1 MKKNI
6 PLILTALVVILGLVI
21 VMMVTHIR
29 NIEHQL
35 DYATLNNKAYEAR
48 MFNLA
53 KSQHEFNLTIDQ
65 LRYTNDSIVSQLL
78 EAKDELGIKDKNI
91 RRLEHLS
98 TTFTNTDTLYI
109 SDTVFVR
116 DTYIDTTLGDEW
128 METHLILNYPNEI
141 CVESTAKSSKDVIV
155 HAKRETIKPPKKFF
169 LLRWF
174 QKKHTVIKVDVV
186 ESNPHITSED
196 NVFIKVCD

>member
-174 QKKHTVIKVDVV
+174 QKKHTVIKVNVI

>member
-21 VMMVTHIR
+21 VMMTTHIR

-65 LRYTNDSIVSQLL
+65 LRYTNDSIVSQ
-78 EAKDELGIKDKNI
+78 
-91 RRLEHLS
+91 
-98 TTFTNTDTLYI
+98 
-109 SDTVFVR
+109 
-116 DTYIDTTLGDEW
+116 
-128 METHLILNYPNEI
+128 
-141 CVESTAKSSKDVIV
+141 
-155 HAKRETIKPPKKFF
+155 
-169 LLRWF
+169 
-174 QKKHTVIKVDVV
+174 
-186 ESNPHITSED
+186 
-196 NVFIKVCD
+196 

>member
-48 MFNLA
+48 LFNLA

-128 METHLILNYPNEI
+128 MKKLRILNYPNEI
-141 CVESTAKSSKDVIV
+141 CVEATAKSSKVVIV
-155 HAKRETIKPPKKFF
+155 HASSKTIKPPKKFF

-174 QKKHTVIKVDVV
+174 QKKHTVIKVDVI

>member
-53 KSQHEFNLTIDQ
+53 KSQHEFSLTIDQ

-78 EAKDELGIKDKNI
+78 EAKDELGIK
-91 RRLEHLS
+91 
-98 TTFTNTDTLYI
+98 
-109 SDTVFVR
+109 
-116 DTYIDTTLGDEW
+116 
-128 METHLILNYPNEI
+128 
-141 CVESTAKSSKDVIV
+141 
-155 HAKRETIKPPKKFF
+155 
-169 LLRWF
+169 
-174 QKKHTVIKVDVV
+174 
-186 ESNPHITSED
+186 ED
-196 NVFIKVCD
+196 

>member
-48 MFNLA
+48 LFNLA

-128 METHLILNYPNEI
+128 MKTHLILNYPNEI
-141 CVESTAKSSKDVIV
+141 YVESTAKSSKDVIV
-155 HAKRETIKPPKKFF
+155 HASRETIKPPKKFF

-174 QKKHTVIKVDVV
+174 QKKHTVIKVDVI

>member
-21 VMMVTHIR
+21 VMMITHIR

-65 LRYTNDSIVSQLL
+65 LRYTNDSIVGQLL

-155 HAKRETIKPPKKFF
+155 HASRETIKPPKKFF

-174 QKKHTVIKVDVV
+174 QKKHTVIKVDVI

>member
-48 MFNLA
+48 MFNMA
-53 KSQHEFNLTIDQ
+53 KSQHEFSLTIDQ

-174 QKKHTVIKVDVV
+174 QKKHTVIKVDVI

>member
-174 QKKHTVIKVDVV
+174 QKKHTVIKVDVI

>member
-48 MFNLA
+48 LFNLA

-116 DTYIDTTLGDEW
+116 DTYIDTTLGDVS
-128 METHLILNYPNEI
+128 MKTHLILNYPNEI

-155 HAKRETIKPPKKFF
+155 HASRETIKPPKKFF

-174 QKKHTVIKVDVV
+174 QKKHTVIKVDVI

>member
-65 LRYTNDSIVSQLL
+65 LRYTNDSIVGQLL

-155 HAKRETIKPPKKFF
+155 HASRETIKPPKKFF

-174 QKKHTVIKVDVV
+174 QKKHTVIKVDVI

>member
-53 KSQHEFNLTIDQ
+53 KSQHEFSLTIDQ
-65 LRYTNDSIVSQLL
+65 LRYTNDSIVNQLL

-128 METHLILNYPNEI
+128 MKTHLILNYPNEI

-155 HAKRETIKPPKKFF
+155 HASRETIKPPKKFF

-174 QKKHTVIKVDVV
+174 QKKHTVIKVDVI

>member
-53 KSQHEFNLTIDQ
+53 KSQHEFSLTIDQ

-174 QKKHTVIKVDVV
+174 QKKHTVIKVDVI

>member
-48 MFNLA
+48 LFNLA

-128 METHLILNYPNEI
+128 MKTHLILNYPNKI

-155 HAKRETIKPPKKFF
+155 HASRETIKPPKKFF

-174 QKKHTVIKVDVV
+174 QKKHTVIKVDVI

>member
-91 RRLEHLS
+91 IRLEHLS

-174 QKKHTVIKVDVV
+174 QKKHTVIKVDVI

>member
-29 NIEHQL
+29 NIEQQL

-65 LRYTNDSIVSQLL
+65 LRYTNDSIVRQLL

-128 METHLILNYPNEI
+128 MRTHLILNYPNEI
-141 CVESTAKSSKDVIV
+141 WVESTAKSSKDVIV
-155 HAKRETIKPPKKFF
+155 HASRETIKPPKKFF

-174 QKKHTVIKVDVV
+174 QKKHTVIKVNVV
-186 ESNPHITSED
+186 ESNPHIISED